1 VIGSDRGLVLRTYK
15 LRETSQIV
23 SLLGH
28 EHGRLRLVAN
38 GGRGGRHRFG
48 AALEV
53 GNEIDVVFSLPA
65 GRELGTLREAGLRRG
80 WLGGMTR
87 LDRLGTGL
95 AVIEILDR
103 VVPEGARDAGLLA
116 AAIAA
121 LESVRASD
129 DRGAAVMAFLRFEL
143 ALLGQLGLQPALAGC
158 GGCGAAPGTSGA
170 WLDLRAGALECR
182 DCGGAGSGRMRLS
195 PDVAAALADLAAAQP
210 GMVPSAPVRRALGL
224 ALHRLLATHV
234 ERYQYP
240 RSLRLLKKVDKHAVA
255 APLPQPFSRRVE
267 TA

>member
-1 VIGSDRGLVLRTYK
+1 VIGSDRGLILRTYK

-53 GNEIDVVFSLPA
+53 GNEIDFVFSLPA

-80 WLGGMTR
+80 WLGGMAR

-103 VVPEGARDAGLLA
+103 VVPEGARDPGLLA
-116 AAIAA
+116 AAITA
-121 LESVRASD
+121 LASVRASE
-129 DRGAAVMAFLRFEL
+129 DRGAALMAFLRFEV
-143 ALLGQLGLQPALAGC
+143 ALLGQLGLQPVLTVC
-158 GGCGAAPGTSGA
+158 GRCGEAPGAGGA
-170 WLDLRAGALECR
+170 WLDLRAGGVECR
-182 DCGGAGSGRMRLS
+182 GCGGAGSGRMRLTA
-195 PDVAAALADLAAAQP
+195 DVAVALAGLAAEP
-210 GMVPSAPVRRALGL
+210 GIVPRAPVRRALGL

-234 ERYQYP
+234 ERYRYP

-255 APLPQPFSRRVE
+255 ASLSPPFSRRVE